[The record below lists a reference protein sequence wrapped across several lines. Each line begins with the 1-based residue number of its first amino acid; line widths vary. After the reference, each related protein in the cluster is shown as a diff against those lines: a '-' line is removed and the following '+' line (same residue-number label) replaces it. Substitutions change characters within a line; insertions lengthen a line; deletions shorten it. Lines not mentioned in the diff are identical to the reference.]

1 MIPYIYIYNE
11 LTHAV
16 YNLRDSDCYM
26 DVVMEAGLTQ
36 KGVLDYNVQ
45 FEKKS
50 KTKKKKK
57 NVVGRIRTCAGRSQ

>member
-26 DVVMEAGLTQ
+26 DVVMKAGLTQ
-36 KGVLDYNVQ
+36 KGVLNYNVQ

-50 KTKKKKK
+50 KTKKKK